1 MAEYRLTQSAKNDL
15 QQIWQ
20 YTAIHWSAKQA
31 EQYLLSIEIR
41 LDLLAAN
48 PALGKHRAE
57 INQNYFSFPA
67 EQHVIFYLKAK
78 NHIEIIGILHGRMD
92 VNTQFK

>member
-1 MAEYRLTQSAKNDL
+1 MAEYRLTQAAKSDLQEIWQCSAK
-15 QQIWQ
+15 
-20 YTAIHWSAKQA
+20 HWSAKQA
-31 EQYLLSIEIR
+31 EQYLFSIEIR

-57 INQNYFSFPA
+57 INRNYFSFPA

-78 NHIEIIGILHGRMD
+78 NHIDIIGILHARID
-92 VNTQFK
+92 VNAQLL